1 MTLISPLLIS
11 LLILRRI
18 ASQFSVT
25 GASSESSSELSLLS
39 ESESDSIAE
48 KGRLDVALL
57 MKTGACLSSAIAL
70 HFLRFGSQEVS

>member
-39 ESESDSIAE
+39 ESDSDWIAE
-48 KGRLDVALL
+48 KGRLDVAMLIE
-57 MKTGACLSSAIAL
+57 TGACLSSAIAL
-70 HFLRFGSQEVS
+70 HFLTLGLREVS

>member
-39 ESESDSIAE
+39 ESDSDSIAE
-48 KGRLDVALL
+48 KGRLEVAILIE
-57 MKTGACLSSAIAL
+57 TGAYLSSAIAL
-70 HFLRFGSQEVS
+70 HSCQLGVREVS